1 MKNQLNKCK
10 IFIAGHN
17 GMVGTALK
25 NYLISNN
32 IKKII
37 IASRKDLDLQ
47 KEKQVEK
54 KQTRY
59 NH

>member
-32 IKKII
+32 VKKII
-37 IASRKDLDLQ
+37 TASRNDLDLQ
-47 KEKQVEK
+47 VEK
-54 KQTRY
+54 ESRKFY
-59 NH
+59 